1 MAYYLVR
8 AIPTGDLSELR
19 EQLDKEEIIV
29 MQPFGQALHHSLT
42 NARLA
47 AQGSW
52 IWEEEDYCRP
62 PLAMEREAVLD
73 DYFEDITVEIV
84 ERGEGWARIEDLPSA
99 WD

>member
-8 AIPTGDLSELR
+8 ATPTGDLSELR
-19 EQLDKEEIIV
+19 EQLDDQEIIV

-42 NARLA
+42 NARL
-47 AQGSW
+47 QEDGTW

-62 PLAMEREAVLD
+62 PLAMERRAVLD
-73 DYFEDITVEIV
+73 DYFEDITVETV
-84 ERGEGWARIEDLPSA
+84 DRDAGWARIEDLPSA